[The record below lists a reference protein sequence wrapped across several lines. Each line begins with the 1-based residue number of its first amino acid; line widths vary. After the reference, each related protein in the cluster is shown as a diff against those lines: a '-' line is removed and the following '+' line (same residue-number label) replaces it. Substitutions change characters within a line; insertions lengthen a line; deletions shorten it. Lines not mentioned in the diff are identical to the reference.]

1 MQSQTSV
8 IPGNVNRKKLKIC
21 NHIKIKSFKAN
32 SENESSLEVVISC
45 IRMGSYCL
53 IVTEF
58 LFVVMK
64 MFWKQQMVAQQ
75 C

>member
-1 MQSQTSV
+1 MTIVVSTTH
-8 IPGNVNRKKLKIC
+8 PRKKLKIF

-45 IRMGSYCL
+45 ISMGSYCL